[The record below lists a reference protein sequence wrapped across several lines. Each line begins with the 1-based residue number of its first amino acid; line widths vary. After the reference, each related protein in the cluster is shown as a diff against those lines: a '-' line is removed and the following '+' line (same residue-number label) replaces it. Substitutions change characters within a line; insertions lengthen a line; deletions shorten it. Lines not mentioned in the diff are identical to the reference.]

1 VAIKHELINKA
12 SDLAQELRAGLQGR
26 VITPDDP
33 EYDPARIVFDGAVDW
48 RPALIARPVNAADV
62 AYIVTLAR
70 QHGLELAI
78 RSGGHGGFGHN
89 LSVNGLV
96 LDLREMRALEID
108 PVEGTA
114 WAETGLTAGE
124 FTQAVGEHGLAT
136 GFGDTGSVGIGGITL
151 GGGIGFL
158 VRKYGL
164 TIDSLLAA
172 EVVTADGQL
181 LYTDAGSHPDLFWAL
196 CGGGGNFGV
205 ATRFKFR
212 LHPVDAIVGGHL
224 VLPAKPEILAAY
236 MAAAE
241 AAPEELSSIA
251 NVMPAPPPPFLSAEV
266 HGRLVL
272 WAMMVYAG
280 DQAAGERALAP
291 FRALAE
297 PLADLLRPM
306 RYPEMY
312 EPEEGDYHPTA
323 VARTLFLDRCELDD
337 ARTILNYL
345 QASDAGMRVAQLRPL
360 GGAMARVPVEATA
373 FAHRQARIMVSLA
386 AFYEGSEDRYLREA
400 WVADFAAALHQENT
414 GVYANF
420 LGEEGPQRVR
430 AAYPGATWE
439 RLAKIKARYDP
450 TNLFRFNHNIPP
462 VSG

>member
-48 RPALIARPVNAADV
+48 HPALIARPVNAADV
-62 AYIVTLAR
+62 AHIVTLAR

-124 FTQAVGEHGLAT
+124 FTQAVGAHGLAT

-251 NVMPAPPPPFLSAEV
+251 NVMPAPPLPFLSAEV

-297 PLADLLRPM
+297 PLADLLKPM

-323 VARTLFLDRCELDD
+323 VARTLFLERCELDD
-337 ARTILNYL
+337 ARTIFDYL

-386 AFYEGSEDRYLREA
+386 AFYEGPDDRVARDA
-400 WVADFAAALHQENT
+400 WVADFAAALQQENT